1 MTTLSIAGESV
12 KVTFAE
18 RPEDR
23 GDVLGRSVAVW
34 KLDDVCW
41 HHNDLESM
49 FRHFAIDTFS
59 NWMRSLIALWVDTEV
74 LSN

>member
-1 MTTLSIAGESV
+1 
-12 KVTFAE
+12 
-18 RPEDR
+18 
-23 GDVLGRSVAVW
+23 
-34 KLDDVCW
+34 
-41 HHNDLESM
+41 M